1 MVEHIREATVAPVSD
16 FYEKMGN
23 LPMGNL
29 HEESRE
35 AVGIRGNYE
44 KQVKVRGRHRPLTNH
59 TGQQS
64 RPGCNGFFGF
74 QSWGHVGS
82 PYNMHNETEKILKET
97 KSKYA
102 IYLYPSQME
111 EIKNLMDQANA
122 KSQSEFVSD
131 AIRFY
136 IGYLQQGKNVD
147 YLAPIIVQTIQ
158 EEIRSTEKNISQIL
172 FKLAVEAAMLAELQA
187 TQIRVNDEQMEPLRR
202 MCSRIVA
209 ENNGII
215 TLEKAIKH
223 QQG

>member
-1 MVEHIREATVAPVSD
+1 
-16 FYEKMGN
+16 
-23 LPMGNL
+23 MGNL
-29 HEESRE
+29 HEESGQT
-35 AVGIRGNYE
+35 VKIRGNYE
-44 KQVKVRGRHRPLTNH
+44 KQVKVRGHERPLTGH
-59 TGQQS
+59 TGRQS
-64 RPGCNGFFGF
+64 RPDCNGFSDFKLR
-74 QSWGHVGS
+74 GHVGS
-82 PYNMHNETEKILKET
+82 PYIMHNETEEILKET
-97 KSKYA
+97 KTKYA

-111 EIKNLMDQANA
+111 EIKNLMDQANS

-147 YLAPIIVQTIQ
+147 YLAPIIAQTIQ

-172 FKLAVEAAMLAELQA
+172 FKLAVESAMLSELQA
-187 TQIRVNDEQMEPLRR
+187 TQIRVTGEQMEQLRR

-215 TLEKAIKH
+215 TLEKAVKH

>member
-1 MVEHIREATVAPVSD
+1 M
-16 FYEKMGN
+16 
-23 LPMGNL
+23 
-29 HEESRE
+29 
-35 AVGIRGNYE
+35 
-44 KQVKVRGRHRPLTNH
+44 
-59 TGQQS
+59 
-64 RPGCNGFFGF
+64 
-74 QSWGHVGS
+74 
-82 PYNMHNETEKILKET
+82 KET

-111 EIKNLMDQANA
+111 EIKSLMDSANA

-147 YLAPIIVQTIQ
+147 YLAPIIAQTIQ

-172 FKLAVEAAMLAELQA
+172 FKLAVESAMLSELQA
-187 TQIRVNDEQMEPLRR
+187 TQIRVPQDQMEQLRR

-215 TLEKAIKH
+215 TLEKAVKH

>member
-1 MVEHIREATVAPVSD
+1 MH
-16 FYEKMGN
+16 KKK
-23 LPMGNL
+23 
-29 HEESRE
+29 EE
-35 AVGIRGNYE
+35 
-44 KQVKVRGRHRPLTNH
+44 L
-59 TGQQS
+59 
-64 RPGCNGFFGF
+64 
-74 QSWGHVGS
+74 
-82 PYNMHNETEKILKET
+82 LKET
-97 KSKYA
+97 KKKTA

-111 EIKNLMDQANA
+111 EIKQLMDSANA

-147 YLAPIIVQTIQ
+147 YLAPIIAQTIQ

-172 FKLAVEAAMLAELQA
+172 FKLAVESAMLAEIKA
-187 TQIRVNDEQMEPLRR
+187 TQLRVTQDQMEQLRR

-215 TLEKAIKH
+215 TLEKAVKH

>member
-1 MVEHIREATVAPVSD
+1 M
-16 FYEKMGN
+16 
-23 LPMGNL
+23 
-29 HEESRE
+29 
-35 AVGIRGNYE
+35 
-44 KQVKVRGRHRPLTNH
+44 
-59 TGQQS
+59 
-64 RPGCNGFFGF
+64 
-74 QSWGHVGS
+74 
-82 PYNMHNETEKILKET
+82 KET

-111 EIKNLMDQANA
+111 EIKSLMDQANA

-147 YLAPIIVQTIQ
+147 YLAPIIAQAIR
-158 EEIRSTEKNISQIL
+158 EEIRSTEKIISQIL

-187 TQIRVNDEQMEPLRR
+187 TQIRVNDEQMEQLRR

>member
-1 MVEHIREATVAPVSD
+1 M
-16 FYEKMGN
+16 
-23 LPMGNL
+23 
-29 HEESRE
+29 
-35 AVGIRGNYE
+35 
-44 KQVKVRGRHRPLTNH
+44 
-59 TGQQS
+59 
-64 RPGCNGFFGF
+64 
-74 QSWGHVGS
+74 
-82 PYNMHNETEKILKET
+82 KET
-97 KSKYA
+97 KTKYA

-147 YLAPIIVQTIQ
+147 YLAPIIAQTIQ

-172 FKLAVEAAMLAELQA
+172 FKLAVESAMLAELQA
-187 TQIRVNDEQMEPLRR
+187 THIRATPDQMEQLRR

-215 TLEKAIKH
+215 TLEKAMKH
-223 QQG
+223 QQR

>member
-1 MVEHIREATVAPVSD
+1 MKEAKT
-16 FYEKMGN
+16 
-23 LPMGNL
+23 
-29 HEESRE
+29 
-35 AVGIRGNYE
+35 
-44 KQVKVRGRHRPLTNH
+44 
-59 TGQQS
+59 
-64 RPGCNGFFGF
+64 
-74 QSWGHVGS
+74 
-82 PYNMHNETEKILKET
+82 
-97 KSKYA
+97 KYA

-122 KSQSEFVSD
+122 KSQSEFVSN

-147 YLAPIIVQTIQ
+147 YLAPIIAQTIQ

-172 FKLAVEAAMLAELQA
+172 FKLAVESAMLSELQA
-187 TQIRVNDEQMEPLRR
+187 TQIRVTGEQMEQLRR

-215 TLEKAIKH
+215 TLEKAVKH

>member
-1 MVEHIREATVAPVSD
+1 MKEAKT
-16 FYEKMGN
+16 
-23 LPMGNL
+23 
-29 HEESRE
+29 
-35 AVGIRGNYE
+35 
-44 KQVKVRGRHRPLTNH
+44 
-59 TGQQS
+59 
-64 RPGCNGFFGF
+64 
-74 QSWGHVGS
+74 
-82 PYNMHNETEKILKET
+82 
-97 KSKYA
+97 KYA

-111 EIKNLMDQANA
+111 EIKSLMDSANA

-147 YLAPIIVQTIQ
+147 YLAPIIAQTIQ

-172 FKLAVEAAMLAELQA
+172 FKLAVEAAMLAELHA
-187 TQIRVNDEQMEPLRR
+187 TQIRVTDDQMEQLRR

-215 TLEKAIKH
+215 TFEKAIKH

>member
-1 MVEHIREATVAPVSD
+1 M
-16 FYEKMGN
+16 
-23 LPMGNL
+23 
-29 HEESRE
+29 
-35 AVGIRGNYE
+35 
-44 KQVKVRGRHRPLTNH
+44 
-59 TGQQS
+59 
-64 RPGCNGFFGF
+64 
-74 QSWGHVGS
+74 
-82 PYNMHNETEKILKET
+82 KET

-111 EIKNLMDQANA
+111 EIKRLMDSANA

-147 YLAPIIVQTIQ
+147 YLAPIIAQTIQ
-158 EEIRSTEKNISQIL
+158 EEIRNTEKNISQIL
-172 FKLAVEAAMLAELQA
+172 FKLAVESAMLAELQA
-187 TQIRVNDEQMEPLRR
+187 TQIRVNDEQMEQLRR
-202 MCSRIVA
+202 MCSQIVA

>member
-1 MVEHIREATVAPVSD
+1 M
-16 FYEKMGN
+16 
-23 LPMGNL
+23 
-29 HEESRE
+29 
-35 AVGIRGNYE
+35 
-44 KQVKVRGRHRPLTNH
+44 
-59 TGQQS
+59 
-64 RPGCNGFFGF
+64 
-74 QSWGHVGS
+74 
-82 PYNMHNETEKILKET
+82 KET
-97 KSKYA
+97 KKKTA
-102 IYLYPSQME
+102 IYLYPSQVE

-147 YLAPIIVQTIQ
+147 YLAPIITQAIK

-172 FKLAVEAAMLAELQA
+172 FKLAVESAMLSELHA
-187 TQIRVNDEQMEPLRR
+187 TQIRVTGEQMEQLRR

>member
-1 MVEHIREATVAPVSD
+1 M
-16 FYEKMGN
+16 
-23 LPMGNL
+23 
-29 HEESRE
+29 
-35 AVGIRGNYE
+35 
-44 KQVKVRGRHRPLTNH
+44 
-59 TGQQS
+59 
-64 RPGCNGFFGF
+64 
-74 QSWGHVGS
+74 
-82 PYNMHNETEKILKET
+82 KET

-147 YLAPIIVQTIQ
+147 YLAPIIAQTIQ

-172 FKLAVEAAMLAELQA
+172 FKLAVESAMLSELQA
-187 TQIRVNDEQMEPLRR
+187 TQIRVPQDQMEQLRR